1 VSVARRYAIDA
12 RLNAYRAGGIAG
24 YTRSLAT
31 ALHEQL
37 AADETLLLLE
47 HRRAAQP
54 LIAGVARRRL
64 WTPPHHRLEAF
75 SLPIELAAAGASL
88 LHFPDFIAPQLRPA
102 PAVITI
108 HDLAF
113 LHFPEILDD
122 NARRYYGQVRR
133 AAQTAE
139 AIITVSAATRRDIV
153 ELLQIDAGRIDVIA
167 EAAESVYRPLAL
179 AAGSRQ
185 RFGTVELQAGSY
197 LLAVGTIE
205 PRKNLSTL
213 LQALQLCRQRRP
225 QSDYRLVLAGARGWL
240 DAPIFAEIGA
250 RGLSDAVIHLAQLT
264 QNDLLQLYNGCRLYA
279 NPSRYEGFGLP
290 VLEALACAA
299 PTLISNVSSLP
310 EVAADAAVALPP
322 HDISAWADA
331 IEQLWH
337 DDDARAALAARGP
350 ARAAQFS
357 WQRAAAETLAVY
369 RRIAR

>member
-1 VSVARRYAIDA
+1 VSSRRCYAIDA

-31 ALHEQL
+31 AMREQT
-37 AADETLLLLE
+37 AADESLLLLE
-47 HRRAAQP
+47 HRRATRP

-75 SLPIELAAAGASL
+75 SLPVELAPAGASV
-88 LHFPDFIAPQLRPA
+88 LHFPDFIAPRLRPA

-133 AAQTAE
+133 AAHDAD
-139 AIITVSAATRRDIV
+139 AIITVSQATRRDIV
-153 ELLQIDAGRIDVIA
+153 ELLQIDDRRIDVIA
-167 EAAESVYRPLAL
+167 EAADALFRPLGL
-179 AAGSRQ
+179 AEGSRLTV
-185 RFGTVELQAGSY
+185 GTVELQAGSY

-205 PRKNLSTL
+205 PRKNLTTL
-213 LQALQLCRQRRP
+213 LQALQICRQRRP
-225 QSDYRLVLAGARGWL
+225 QTPYRLVLAGARGWL
-240 DAPIFAEIGA
+240 DEPIFAEITD

-264 QNDLLQLYNGCRLYA
+264 QQDLLQLYNGCRLYA

-299 PTLISNVSSLP
+299 PTLISAVSSLP
-310 EVAADAAVALPP
+310 EVAGDAAAALPP
-322 HDISAWADA
+322 HDAAAWADT
-331 IEQLWH
+331 IERLWH
-337 DDDARAALAARGP
+337 DDGARAALAERGP

-369 RRIAR
+369 RRIVR